1 MGNTPRRM
9 EPNLENADKKFET
22 LCKAIVTDLEDIGNY
37 SRAGDGDDDESI
49 ETYNTLFC
57 HPIREVAAVYVQRLS
72 DAHTVTVTACD
83 DKKKDIAINSMD
95 EWKNVR
101 SRISGDGG
109 LSFENAN

>member
-1 MGNTPRRM
+1 MISLDAIPDPPAGRRM
-9 EPNLENADKKFET
+9 PARIAHGARDRPDRV
-22 LCKAIVTDLEDIGNY
+22 A
-37 SRAGDGDDDESI
+37 RDGDDDESI

-57 HPIREVAAVYVQRLS
+57 HPIQEVAAVYVQRLS

-83 DKKKDIAINSMD
+83 DEKKDFAINSMD